1 MTPES
6 KLLLVI
12 GKIPA
17 SKRGKST
24 SLLIP
29 IPSSIRDCPNYQIFA
44 CYLDH
49 FISLYFMISPS
60 SCSHFIAVTPRSHL
74 LHFGHENPFPDGER
88 DDWFIHRVVPLVPS
102 GWWFQHVSTILKNMS
117 SSMGRMTSL
126 FYSGK
131 IKNVWNHQP
140 VNGYLFAENW
150 QRSRSKWSPL
160 ADSPVSPAQHNHSSR
175 FPGWPQGS
183 AQSWAEGM
191 ERSTMFNR

>member
-44 CYLDH
+44 CYLGH

-117 SSMGRMTSL
+117 SSMGRMTSRK
-126 FYSGK
+126 YYGK
-131 IKNVWNHQP
+131 MK
-140 VNGYLFAENW
+140 VNGKDDIPYITENKTCLKPPT
-150 QRSRSKWSPL
+150 SHYTKLSSPQL
-160 ADSPVSPAQHNHSSR
+160 LMVK
-175 FPGWPQGS
+175 
-183 AQSWAEGM
+183 
-191 ERSTMFNR
+191 